1 MPLQKL
7 RNFLDEQGVRYVLIV
22 HSPAYTAQEIAASAH
37 IPGKKLAKTVMAKV
51 DGKMSMFVL
60 PATYQLDLS
69 KCKAE
74 MNAKEVELA
83 SEEEFKY
90 LFPECEIGAMPPFGN
105 LYGLPVYACKELAEN
120 DEIAFNAG
128 NHRELIKL
136 PFADFQRLVNPMI
149 IDITK
154 EM

>member
-51 DGKMSMFVL
+51 DGQMTMFVL
-60 PATYQLDLS
+60 PATYHLDLD
-69 KCKAE
+69 KCKTAL
-74 MNAKEVELA
+74 NAREVELA
-83 SEEEFKY
+83 TEEEFKY

-128 NHRELIKL
+128 SHRELIKL
-136 PFADFQRLVNPMI
+136 PFKDFERLAKPEILDVSM
-149 IDITK
+149 K
-154 EM
+154 M

>member
-51 DGKMSMFVL
+51 DGQMSMFVL
-60 PATYQLDLS
+60 PATYHLDLD
-69 KCKAE
+69 KCKMA
-74 MNAKEVELA
+74 MNVKEVELA
-83 SEEEFKY
+83 T
-90 LFPECEIGAMPPFGN
+90 
-105 LYGLPVYACKELAEN
+105 ACKELAEN

-128 NHRELIKL
+128 SHRELIKL
-136 PFADFQRLVNPMI
+136 PFKDFERLAKPEI
-149 IDITK
+149 LDISMK
-154 EM
+154 M

>member
-51 DGKMSMFVL
+51 DGQMSMFVL
-60 PATYQLDLS
+60 PATYHLDLD
-69 KCKAE
+69 KCKMA
-74 MNAKEVELA
+74 MNVKEVELA
-83 SEEEFKY
+83 TEEEFKY

-128 NHRELIKL
+128 SHRELIKL
-136 PFADFQRLVNPMI
+136 PFKDFERLAKPEI
-149 IDITK
+149 LDISMK
-154 EM
+154 M

>member
-60 PATYQLDLS
+60 PATHNLDLE
-69 KCKAE
+69 KCKTE
-74 MNAKEVELA
+74 MKAKEIELA
-83 SEEEFKY
+83 TEEEFKY

-128 NHRELIKL
+128 SHRELIKL
-136 PFADFQRLVNPMI
+136 PYKDFEKLVKPTIFDVSMR
-149 IDITK
+149 
-154 EM
+154 M

>member
-60 PATYQLDLS
+60 PATHNLDLE

-74 MNAKEVELA
+74 MKAKEIELA
-83 SEEEFKY
+83 TEEEFKY

-128 NHRELIKL
+128 SHRELIKL
-136 PFADFQRLVNPMI
+136 PYKDFEKLVKPTIFDVSMR
-149 IDITK
+149 
-154 EM
+154 M